1 LFYGTF
7 AYTGAWLKETFDLS
21 YLIIG
26 AMLAGFGL
34 GGVIYS
40 FLVRWLL
47 RRLGEPGF
55 AVGGA
60 LILLVF
66 YLLLPFAPVWPLVGL
81 LCVVGGFGFYMLHN
95 TLQTK
100 ATEMYPRARGTAIS
114 AFALSLFCGQA
125 IGVAL
130 FGRVIAAFGY
140 TPAFVATGL
149 ALLLLAIWF
158 ARRLGR

>member
-1 LFYGTF
+1 
-7 AYTGAWLKETFDLS
+7 
-21 YLIIG
+21 
-26 AMLAGFGL
+26 
-34 GGVIYS
+34 VIYS

-66 YLLLPFAPVWPLVGL
+66 YLCLPFSPAWPLVGA
-81 LCVVGGFGFYMLHN
+81 LCVIGGFGFYMLHN

-100 ATEMYPRARGTAIS
+100 ATEMYPAARGTAIS

-130 FGRVIAAFGY
+130 FGRTIALFGY
-140 TPAFVATGL
+140 TWTFIVTGF
-149 ALLLLAIWF
+149 ALLTLAMWF
-158 ARRLGR
+158 GKKLRK